1 MKKDDVL
8 ITVYTHHI
16 KGRDIQI
23 VFSED
28 IFLDGQPEVI
38 GKAVINAWKLMIK
51 DRPPNL
57 PKPKSTEK
65 TK

>member
-1 MKKDDVL
+1 MSKTDVL

-28 IFLDGQPEVI
+28 IFLDEQPEMI
-38 GKAVINAWKLMIK
+38 GKAVIDAWKAMAK
-51 DRPPNL
+51 DSPTPPKEDSN
-57 PKPKSTEK
+57 ER
-65 TK
+65 